1 MMKKKA
7 ICLLMSA
14 MLVAT
19 VLGGCGDKDA
29 DSRAEEA
36 MSNLGS
42 AVEAGDEDAAMEALE
57 ELGSISEEEEAA
69 ESSEGEEAYPVDPR
83 WADVKPTE
91 SAIQY
96 NDIFI
101 KTGMTVGEVLDE
113 VDNSESFLDYGGF
126 FNPDQEIRISQ
137 GRNNVYTI
145 EIYPSLN
152 FVCDSDVIITLSLPK
167 QLPGVE
173 GDAYIARD
181 LPVIGV
187 EMNSGASI
195 YSRGREV
202 EGFRM
207 CLLGTSEEIMGMTS
221 ADVENLQ
228 NTLFSGMNVELNT
241 SRTEYEGI
249 KYLCYLYKI
258 PIDVSWNGYSME
270 EDYILYDI
278 YVDAEEDRVI
288 TWGTRMSQTDHYV
301 DWTKD

>member
-1 MMKKKA
+1 MKKKA

-57 ELGSISEEEEAA
+57 ELDRISEEEEAAA
-69 ESSEGEEAYPVDPR
+69 ESSEGEEAYPADPR

-101 KTGMTVGEVLDE
+101 KTGMTLGEVMDE
-113 VDNSESFLDYGGF
+113 VENSEF
-126 FNPDQEIRISQ
+126 FSNYFNYCPEQIQIDQ
-137 GRNNVYTI
+137 GRNNVYLINLKEGFRTV
-145 EIYPSLN
+145 YSG
-152 FVCDSDVIITLSLPK
+152 DVIFNITVPER
-167 QLPGVE
+167 LPGEE
-173 GDAYIARD
+173 GDAYTVRD
-181 LPVIGV
+181 LPVIAV
-187 EMNSGASI
+187 EMNSGVSI
-195 YSRGREV
+195 YSRDKEV

-207 CLLGTSEEIMGMTS
+207 CLLGTPEEIMGMTS

-228 NTLFSGMNVELNT
+228 NTLFSGINVELNT

-249 KYLCYLYKI
+249 EYLCYNYTV
-258 PIDVSWNGYSME
+258 PIEVSWNGYSME
-270 EDYILYDI
+270 EDYILYTL

-288 TWGTRMSQTDHYV
+288 DWSTRMSRTSHYV
-301 DWTKD
+301 NWTKD